1 MKPGIDG
8 QVLFDCLVQEGLSSE
23 QIHLWPA
30 FQIEAPKD
38 PETVK
43 DELLRAAQASIPI
56 VVVSPSAVEQIASL
70 ISEWPETTRF
80 ATVGEG
86 TAKRIKSKFG
96 DFPILYPKCS
106 IAQSGSERLF
116 ELFRAEGIPKSV
128 LIARGQ
134 TGREYL
140 REHLE
145 ASGCSVQIVTTY
157 NRIPF
162 KAQPTD
168 KSWIQVTNKAPVI
181 YITSSDAIQ
190 VLLSNLSKEE
200 QSWIKKGIVLT
211 IHERIADVLARCGFK
226 DVEIVD
232 QINVLTR
239 IVSLS
244 HSI

>member
-1 MKPGIDG
+1 MKPGADS
-8 QVLFDCLVQEGLSSE
+8 QVLFDCLVQEGLSPE

-30 FQIEAPKD
+30 FQIEAPKN

-43 DELLRAAQASIPI
+43 KELLRAAQASIPI

-70 ISEWPETTRF
+70 VSEWPETTRF

-96 DFPILYPKCS
+96 DFPTLYPKCS
-106 IAQSGSERLF
+106 IAQSGSECLF
-116 ELFRAEGIPKSV
+116 ELFKAGGVPKSV

-145 ASGCSVQIVTTY
+145 ALGCSVQVLTTY

-181 YITSSDAIQ
+181 YITSSDSVQ
-190 VLLSNLSKEE
+190 VLLSNLSRDE
-200 QSWIKKGIVLT
+200 QTWIKKGTVLT
-211 IHERIADVLARCGFK
+211 IHERIANVLNHCGFK

-232 QINVLTR
+232 QINVVAR

-244 HSI
+244 QSI